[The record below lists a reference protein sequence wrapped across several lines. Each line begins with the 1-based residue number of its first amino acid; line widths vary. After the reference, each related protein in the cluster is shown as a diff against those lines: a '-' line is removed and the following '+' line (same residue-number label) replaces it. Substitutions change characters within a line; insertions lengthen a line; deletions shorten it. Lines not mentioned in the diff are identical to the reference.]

1 MGKEGREEEG
11 KQGNMSAEILST
23 PPSSA
28 SGIGAWLSDL
38 EGRLRYQPW
47 WIYLTTLDRRLN
59 SILDFVLS
67 MMFHD
72 RIPDMVGNFS
82 YKSGF

>member
-1 MGKEGREEEG
+1 
-11 KQGNMSAEILST
+11 MSAEILSS

-28 SGIGAWLSDL
+28 SGIGAWLSDV

-59 SILDFVLS
+59 SILETCPY
-67 MMFHD
+67 HD
-72 RIPDMVGNFS
+72 SRTDHGW
-82 YKSGF
+82 

>member
-1 MGKEGREEEG
+1 MQAYICTVREVSRVGKEGREKEG
-11 KQGNMSAEILST
+11 KQGNMSAEILSS

-59 SILDFVLS
+59 SILDALS
-67 MMFHD
+67 LA
-72 RIPDMVGNFS
+72 
-82 YKSGF
+82 

>member
-1 MGKEGREEEG
+1 
-11 KQGNMSAEILST
+11 MSAEILSS

-28 SGIGAWLSDL
+28 SGIGAWLSDV

-59 SILDFVLS
+59 SILDAISFIITFYDS
-67 MMFHD
+67 ITDMF
-72 RIPDMVGNFS
+72 GNFS
-82 YKSGF
+82 YKPGF